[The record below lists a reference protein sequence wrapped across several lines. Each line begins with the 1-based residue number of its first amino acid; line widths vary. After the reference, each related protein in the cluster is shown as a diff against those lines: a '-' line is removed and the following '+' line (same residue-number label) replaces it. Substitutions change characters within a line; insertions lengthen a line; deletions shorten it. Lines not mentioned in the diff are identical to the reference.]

1 MQKTDFLAAA
11 AIAASATLAACNSEP
26 EAITVN
32 KYDAQAEALKKAAPI
47 EAPPIIQVSHAYR
60 CADNSLVYV
69 DFLSNNTANVRTE
82 RGGVPVA
89 VLTAQDGN
97 PPYTGSGYTVSAK
110 SEQITYTAPGKGAQ
124 SCHT

>member
-1 MQKTDFLAAA
+1 MQKTHFLAAA
-11 AIAASATLAACNSEP
+11 ALAASAILAACSTEP
-26 EAITVN
+26 EAIN
-32 KYDAQAEALKKAAPI
+32 KYDAQAEALKNAAPI
-47 EAPPIIQVSHAYR
+47 EAPPIIQASRAYR
-60 CADNSLVYV
+60 CGDNSLVYI

-97 PPYTGSGYTVSAK
+97 PPYTGSGYSVSANAEEI
-110 SEQITYTAPGKGAQ
+110 SYTAPGKGAQ

>member
-1 MQKTDFLAAA
+1 MQKTHLLTAV

-32 KYDAQAEALKKAAPI
+32 KYDAQAEALKNAAPI
-47 EAPPIIQVSHAYR
+47 EAPPIIQASRAYR
-60 CADNSLVYV
+60 CADNSLVYI

-97 PPYTGSGYTVSAK
+97 PPYTGSGYSVSTNAEEI
-110 SEQITYTAPGKGAQ
+110 SYTAPGKGAQ